1 MTSKGKT
8 EQQRAVLDALLERHG
23 QSYAHESGLRLKD
36 TPAPLFELLVLS
48 ALLSANLQADLGVR
62 TARALREAGLTTADK
77 LAGAS
82 DEERWQVLSQA
93 KYLRKEQ
100 TARQLGQL
108 AERAQQEYAGD
119 LRRMRDAAFAGEGG
133 EGEGGEGDG
142 DGQGGV
148 DALREHVQAFT
159 GVGPL
164 GVDIFCREVQAVWP
178 QLRPFLDERAAGPA
192 RALGLP
198 PDAAGLAD
206 LAGTDD
212 LSRVGAALVRCGIA
226 DDADEVRAA
235 AG

>member
-1 MTSKGKT
+1 MTKPDR
-8 EQQRAVLDALLERHG
+8 RAVLDALLERHG
-23 QSYAHESGLRLKD
+23 TTYAQESGLRLGD

-48 ALLSANLQADLGVR
+48 SLLSANLQADLGVR
-62 TARALREAGLTTADK
+62 TARALREAGLTTAEK

-82 DEERWQVLSQA
+82 DEERWRVLADA

-108 AERAQQEYAGD
+108 AERAQEEHSGD
-119 LRRMRDAAFAGEGG
+119 LRRLRDEAF
-133 EGEGGEGDG
+133 GDG
-142 DGQGGV
+142 GGGLP
-148 DALREHVQAFT
+148 ALREGVGAFT
-159 GVGPL
+159 GIGPL

-178 QLRPFLDERAAGPA
+178 QLRPFADERATDPA

-198 PDAAGLAD
+198 HDADGLAE

-212 LSRVGAALVRCGIA
+212 LSVVGAALVRCGLA

-235 AG
+235 AR